1 MRFIFLLIVTGL
13 YNAVR
18 PLLNLALAE
27 DGDLGNRVCIKD
39 TYLYYFLIKL
49 GP

>member
-1 MRFIFLLIVTGL
+1 MRFNFSLIVIDL

-18 PLLNLALAE
+18 PLLNLALVE
-27 DGDLGNRVCIKD
+27 DGDLGNRVCIK
-39 TYLYYFLIKL
+39 YPYFNYNLIKL